1 MYLKQT
7 LDTIVH
13 LLSLGPSGVEQQRCK
28 HGAIS
33 AMVGKNL
40 PPMHRGAYFQFIF
53 RWIHYCHSTK
63 STWKET
69 GKRHLCALVGIG
81 LRYRISS
88 YSFRGN
94 YSFLDLE
101 IQRSLYIRPKVTV
114 RKLFKGGNYMRK
126 YGMLNFV
133 LLLWLSRQLSNIYE
147 ASILFHLLIFLLK
160 SCFLNINSLFFNL

>member
-53 RWIHYCHSTK
+53 RWIHYCHSIVVNPP
-63 STWKET
+63 E
-69 GKRHLCALVGIG
+69 
-81 LRYRISS
+81 
-88 YSFRGN
+88 
-94 YSFLDLE
+94 
-101 IQRSLYIRPKVTV
+101 
-114 RKLFKGGNYMRK
+114 RKLAKGTSVDWLE
-126 YGMLNFV
+126 YG
-133 LLLWLSRQLSNIYE
+133 
-147 ASILFHLLIFLLK
+147 
-160 SCFLNINSLFFNL
+160 